1 MVVENYHERYPDASG
16 ARRRMRSVN
25 TRAMYN
31 DLFTGLSTDE
41 CVPVGDE
48 FEFFTF
54 GLKHG
59 LQAASHS
66 D

>member
-1 MVVENYHERYPDASG
+1 MAVENYHERYPDASG
-16 ARRRMRSVN
+16 ARSRMRSVN

-31 DLFTGLSTDE
+31 DLFTGLSRDE
-41 CVPVGDE
+41 CVLLGEV
-48 FEFFTF
+48 FRVFTF

-59 LQAASHS
+59 LREACHS